1 MQYKYRTKDS
11 IIMKLLIVED
21 EQIIRDG
28 IISHPDWASMG
39 ITEVRAAS
47 GAKHAF
53 AIMEQYLPDIIISD
67 IQMPG
72 MDGLTMCRKI
82 KENYPNIQI
91 IILTGYDEKEYL
103 KEAIDIGVVSFV
115 EKPLSLMALRRALEK
130 AGKALEKQTP
140 EVANRE
146 ETGTADKT
154 SSGTGAVSIQ
164 ENKMLSGIN
173 GVSIQ
178 ESDAAGVLAVKS
190 VKKYIEDHYWEEE
203 LSLKILAEKVYL
215 TPQYLS
221 TLFKNETG
229 QTVGQYMSDYRI
241 EQAKRMLG
249 DPAFK
254 LYQISELVGYKD
266 ANYFTRLFKKK
277 TGITPMEY
285 KNHHVEE

>member
-1 MQYKYRTKDS
+1 
-11 IIMKLLIVED
+11 MKLLIVED

-28 IISHPDWASMG
+28 IISHPDWMEMG
-39 ITEVRAAS
+39 VREVRAAAS
-47 GAKHAF
+47 AKDAF
-53 AIMEQYLPDIIISD
+53 EILESFQPDLIISD

-82 KENYPNIQI
+82 RENYPHIQI

-115 EKPLSLMALRRALEK
+115 EKPLSLTVLRRAVEK
-130 AGKALEKQTP
+130 ARNNIRERFP
-140 EVANRE
+140 VAAYE
-146 ETGTADKT
+146 E
-154 SSGTGAVSIQ
+154 
-164 ENKMLSGIN
+164 ENKEAEIKTA
-173 GVSIQ
+173 
-178 ESDAAGVLAVKS
+178 EDAGEGSPDNDEKNTLAVKRA
-190 VKKYIEDHYWEEE
+190 KKYIEDHYWQED
-203 LSLKILAEKVYL
+203 LSLKIISDQVYL

-221 TLFKNETG
+221 TLFKNATG

-241 EQAKRMLG
+241 EQAKRMLS
-249 DPAFK
+249 DPSYK

-285 KNHHVEE
+285 RNNHVEE

>member
-1 MQYKYRTKDS
+1 
-11 IIMKLLIVED
+11 MKLLIVED

-28 IISHPDWASMG
+28 IISHPDWAAMG
-39 ITEVRAAS
+39 IQEVYATSNAQQ
-47 GAKHAF
+47 AF
-53 AIMEQYLPDIIISD
+53 AIMEHYLPDIIISD

-82 KENYPNIQI
+82 KEQHPNIQI

-130 AGKALEKQTP
+130 ARKTYGEPLP
-140 EVANRE
+140 EAMHSTE
-146 ETGTADKT
+146 QDTGNAKESAAPDTGIQAKDERSLLAIKT
-154 SSGTGAVSIQ
+154 
-164 ENKMLSGIN
+164 
-173 GVSIQ
+173 
-178 ESDAAGVLAVKS
+178 

-241 EQAKRMLG
+241 EQAKRMLA
-249 DPAFK
+249 DPSFK
-254 LYQISELVGYKD
+254 HES
-266 ANYFTRLFKKK
+266 FTR
-277 TGITPMEY
+277 
-285 KNHHVEE
+285 H